1 MFHVVFVM
9 KVFKMVKYTRWLGT
23 CTHMEISGCNNLVS
37 YKVATRLKMLW
48 ICNIFYLV
56 VTLIN
61 GCIQTLGSN
70 LKIIN
75 VFMYRS
81 YGFYTQEVDDTHTW
95 VLQFVNP
102 IVKALY

>member
-23 CTHMEISGCNNLVS
+23 CTRMEISGYNNLVS
-37 YKVATRLKMLW
+37 YKVATRLKILW

-61 GCIQTLGSN
+61 GGIQTLGSN

-75 VFMYRS
+75 VFM
-81 YGFYTQEVDDTHTW
+81 
-95 VLQFVNP
+95 
-102 IVKALY
+102 